1 MNAILKILNLQLE
14 KKQHGLQ
21 IATFDTIDRL
31 DYAGLSIAKEA
42 LDPKPLLDAMD
53 ELGDALVLPDDQE
66 LLYDLARL
74 CENLLAYKYKCAGIL
89 QYLDYKMGAMLI

>member
-14 KKQHGLQ
+14 KKLHGLT

-31 DYAGLSIAKEA
+31 DYAGLSIAREA

-74 CENLLAYKYKCAGIL
+74 SEAVLAYKYKSAGIL
-89 QYLDYKMGAMLI
+89 QYLEYKMGAMLI